1 MDMKFKFFLIFLFPV
16 FLFSEEIRYKCD
28 FLKVEFDE
36 EGKISKILLEGNVI
50 ILYKDL
56 KINTEKAIYDR
67 KTDEIECENGGEI
80 FSDIGEIKAEYFKYN
95 LIEEKGIIWN
105 VKFKSEPF
113 YGKAEKIE
121 MEGNF
126 LNLENGYIT
135 TCELEKPHYRIDSGK
150 IEFLK
155 DNYIRLEK
163 MKIVAGENFPIFYLP
178 KYTID
183 IKRKKPFLTPSFGY
197 KTRIGNNI
205 TLTFNHKINEKNDY
219 LMSENLIFGTKGFG
233 TGIEFSSEKNNFI
246 FDSLFFKKYKEN
258 EIQPGFY
265 LEMKKNFENTY
276 LIFDWRWMYNN
287 DFFVDF
293 FKEEFLRKSKM
304 YNYFSLTSQ
313 FGKGIFGFTLRE
325 NAREEILKIEKL
337 PELRY
342 FIPYIQF
349 SSIPLYFTYDFRF
362 TNFYKEDENYLRI
375 LNNFDLTFKKETDYF
390 TLKPYI
396 SLSFLKYKSSDF
408 DKFNFIGEIG
418 TNFSTIF
425 LSNFFNND
433 IFFTPSLSFYKRM
446 VNRNVSQ
453 FIQFDEFEEKNS
465 GNFLNLNLRWDI
477 NSEKEITGNLEI
489 ENEYDIGRNFFGNL
503 FFKYEF
509 GNKEL
514 KIEGDN
520 ELNIEDNFYKFGVN
534 SISYEKERYKFSI
547 GTKVDNESDI
557 FGVETWWQQKIK
569 DDWQYRIGIFYDFD
583 SKKFLNQTYEI
594 WKKIHCLTLDFRVT
608 KDRDNFYFYAFIV
621 PSIFFENNWQRRYV
635 KWK

>member
-56 KINTEKAIYDR
+56 KIKTEKAIYDR

>member
-1 MDMKFKFFLIFLFPV
+1 MKFKFFLIFLFPV

-36 EGKISKILLEGNVI
+36 EGKISKVLLEGNVI

-56 KINTEKAIYDR
+56 KIKTEKAIYDR

-233 TGIEFSSEKNNFI
+233 TGIGFSSEKNNFI

-453 FIQFDEFEEKNS
+453 LIQFDEFEEKNS